1 MHHGSFLSFLVSD
14 HSVWSFA
21 CNTTPERSL
30 GLHVLAGCSGYSI
43 VADVGKVY
51 RSSLCDTTMSM
62 VLPLDRGSPK
72 LSVQRSIQLCL
83 KTKGMRLLRESEQRL
98 CIPNT
103 VRFRMVVLPRKFTL
117 VMSVVMSLLLGG
129 TGEANAET
137 SDSSCSCSKEWIQTF
152 RGNAHR
158 RFYGKGYIPA
168 QLKVRWRFKTSGFRD
183 RRWIGSD
190 GKKLMWHGTGWSGQ
204 AAVVG
209 DRVWVSS
216 VGGYLH
222 CLNRHTGKQYW
233 KFWAGGSIKSSV
245 AYWNGRIYFGA
256 RSDRL
261 FCLDAKTGK
270 VLWKYHTPRK
280 DVDSTPIIWK
290 NKMYWG
296 GEDGRLYAMNPL
308 NGKIFWT
315 YKTMGSIESSPTI
328 VGNHIFINSYDGYLH
343 SLDLK
348 TGKLR
353 WRFRTGD
360 DTDTTPTYYKGK
372 LFFGSENGWLYA
384 VDADTGE
391 LLWKRVTDGG
401 IWSTT
406 AVVNDRVYVGSNDRR
421 FYAIDANT
429 GRLIWKRIIQE
440 GIWASPVWVGGRIL
454 FGDWAGYIYVLRA
467 SDGEKLSSYKAGA
480 YIVST
485 AAVAGG
491 RVYLGSRDGYFYCFE
506 GPKTSKIRRRRRRW
520 AVYTP
525 DNQWTRSSQ
534 PSPTAPSLS
543 SEQKASW
550 QRLVKALRSPNVYDR
565 VLLARLL
572 LKAKRPTAADKAL
585 LQVLLHDPAGNVR
598 MLAVKAARRYGAVG
612 ASVAT
617 KALSDPEHRVR
628 VVACRSLA
636 ALRWKAAAKAIRSQ
650 LWSRSPYV
658 QLACGQALH
667 ALGYKKQSQQ
677 ALRRL
682 VWGGLYGSRRSG
694 SVRGCPSKIAKR
706 FYYREEKG
714 RKRIRRYPRHKRPL
728 IWALVALANQGDRCA
743 QRSLLSRWFGCRN
756 KLGREKAGYCSIFRD
771 WQGWVKRIA
780 PTLPYRFLSTKRQL
794 SLLRRYGL
802 AFYYD
807 KNLRVG
813 GLNTL
818 ATFDH
823 KQRFPLFLKHARRDR
838 YPIARMIALRHLR
851 LLRKHEDFPRRKVLR
866 IARRLVQKDR
876 NPDVRIAAARLL
888 GALGGKISKNA
899 LLRGLK
905 KTRNSR
911 VRAGILRSLPK
922 SELGSHVAELKT
934 LLGNSSADARCHAIY
949 GLARVDAG
957 ISGVKQGL
965 QSSDRFLQR
974 CAVQA
979 LLRYTTPT
987 GSWKAL
993 HQMARQHNSS
1003 TVSIRAAFVHLR

>member
-1 MHHGSFLSFLVSD
+1 
-14 HSVWSFA
+14 
-21 CNTTPERSL
+21 
-30 GLHVLAGCSGYSI
+30 
-43 VADVGKVY
+43 
-51 RSSLCDTTMSM
+51 
-62 VLPLDRGSPK
+62 
-72 LSVQRSIQLCL
+72 
-83 KTKGMRLLRESEQRL
+83 
-98 CIPNT
+98 
-103 VRFRMVVLPRKFTL
+103 MVVLHRISATL
-117 VMSVVMSLLLGG
+117 CWGAVVGCMLFLAV
-129 TGEANAET
+129 GEARGEESNN
-137 SDSSCSCSKEWIQTF
+137 SCSCSKEWIQTF

-168 QLKVRWRFKTSGFRD
+168 RLKVRWRFKTTGFRD

-190 GKKLMWHGTGWSGQ
+190 GKKLIWHGTGWSGQ

-270 VLWKYHTPRK
+270 VLWKFHTPRK

-290 NKMYWG
+290 NRMYWG
-296 GEDGRLYAMNPL
+296 GEDGKLYAMNPL

-372 LFFGSENGWLYA
+372 LFFGSENGWLFA

-391 LLWKRVTDGG
+391 LIWKRVTDGG

-421 FYAIDANT
+421 FYALDANT
-429 GRLIWKRIIQE
+429 GRLMWKRIIQE

-467 SDGEKLSSYKAGA
+467 SDGVKLSSYKTGA

-506 GPKTSKIRRRRRRW
+506 GPKTSRPRRRRRRW

-525 DNQWTRSSQ
+525 QNAWTRSAR
-534 PSPTAPSLS
+534 PAPTAPSLLGS
-543 SEQKASW
+543 QKSSW
-550 QRLVKALRSPNVYDR
+550 QRLAKAVRSPNVYDR

-572 LKAKRPTAADKAL
+572 SKVKRPTAVDKAL
-585 LQVLLHDPAGNVR
+585 LQVLLYDPAGNVR
-598 MLAVKAARRYGAVG
+598 LMAAKAAYKYGAVG
-612 ASVAT
+612 ASVAI
-617 KALSDPEHRVR
+617 KALKDPEHRVR
-628 VVACRSLA
+628 AAACHSLA
-636 ALRWKAAAKAIRSQ
+636 RLRWKKAAPAIRKQ
-650 LWSRSPYV
+650 LWSRSPQV
-658 QLACGQALH
+658 QLVCGRALH
-667 ALGYKKQSQQ
+667 ALGYKRQSKR

-682 VWGGLYGSRRSG
+682 VWGGLYGSRRSR
-694 SVRGCPSKIAKR
+694 SVRGCPTKMAKR
-706 FYYREEKG
+706 FYYREETG

-728 IWALVALANQGDRCA
+728 IFALIALGNQGDRCA
-743 QRSLLSRWFGCRN
+743 RRALLSRWFGCRT
-756 KLGREKAGYCSIFRD
+756 KLGREKNGYCSIFRD

-780 PTLPYRFLSTKRQL
+780 PTLRYRFLPVKRQL

-851 LLRKHEDFPRRKVLR
+851 RLRRHPDFPRRKVLR
-866 IARRLVQKDR
+866 IARRLVQRDR
-876 NPDVRIAAARLL
+876 NPDVRISAARVL
-888 GALGGKISKNA
+888 GALGGKYSKKA

-905 KTRNSR
+905 KTRNAR
-911 VRAGILRSLPK
+911 VQAGILSVLPK
-922 SELGSHVAELKT
+922 SELKKRRSK
-934 LLGNSSADARCHAIY
+934 LLRLLRSSSANARCNALR
-949 GLARVDAG
+949 GLARLD
-957 ISGVKQGL
+957 SGVGGVKRGL
-965 QSSDRFLQR
+965 KSRDRFLQR
-974 CAVQA
+974 CAVEA
-979 LLRYTTPT
+979 LLRFTTPS
-987 GSWKAL
+987 GRWKAL
-993 HQMARQHNSS
+993 HQMARRHASS
-1003 TVSIRAAFVHLR
+1003 TVSIRAAFAHLRR